1 MKKII
6 LTAWFCLMTFFLG
19 SAQPAGTTEKFE
31 VKVGNE
37 LTYHVKS
44 KGKEYDFIVT
54 IKELSALNEN
64 AIVFDWQMTAPVN
77 KKGTITIG
85 HDAATN
91 SKAFYNWFADG
102 EKKLDKE
109 TSIFI
114 AFMLNIELVMAENG
128 DEVKIKVDGAS
139 AAEESFTM
147 IDNNH
152 SFTFMENGKAKTI
165 KTLLL
170 KNKTNGKTLT
180 IYNESTNSFIVDMS
194 IGFDISLKSIK

>member
-6 LTAWFCLMTFFLG
+6 LVGWFCLISFFFCA
-19 SAQPAGTTEKFE
+19 AQPAGTTEKLE

-54 IKELSALNEN
+54 IKALSALNEN

-102 EKKLDKE
+102 DKKLDKE
-109 TSIFI
+109 TSVFI

-152 SFTFMENGKAKTI
+152 SFTFTENGTAKTI

-194 IGFDISLKSIK
+194 IGFDISLQSVK